1 MGPDSLS
8 LGEEAVWMQYG
19 CVCVNTVQDQWHLGS
34 GSSLEDLGLKFQLR
48 RVWVLRS

>member
-19 CVCVNTVQDQWHLGS
+19 CVCVNTVHISGTWEVAAAWKIWGLSSNSGMS
-34 GSSLEDLGLKFQLR
+34 GS
-48 RVWVLRS
+48 